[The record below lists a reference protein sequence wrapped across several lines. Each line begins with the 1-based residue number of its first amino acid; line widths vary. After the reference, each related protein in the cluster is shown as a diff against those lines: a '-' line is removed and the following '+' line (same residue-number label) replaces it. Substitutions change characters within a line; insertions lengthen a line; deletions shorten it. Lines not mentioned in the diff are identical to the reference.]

1 MNFPK
6 IRRRTL
12 IAMVAMGA
20 VALPSLAPAQSVAY
34 PTKPVR
40 WIVGYPP
47 GGGSDT
53 IARIVGEGMAS
64 SLGQPV
70 VIDNRPGAS
79 ANLGGFALAN
89 APADGYTIMNPDN
102 GLLIF
107 NPILY
112 QKMGFNPTK
121 DMKPVGKIGR
131 LHLVI
136 AVPPDHPAKSFDAL
150 LEMLRTSKEPVQYA
164 ASSIGS
170 PLHLAMV
177 RLTKEGKLDTTHIPY
192 KGAAPAISDF
202 LAGVVKVICVDYSTA
217 AQYIKAGKMR
227 PLAVASDKRIAPLPD
242 VPTVAEKG
250 FPGFEVYAW
259 QGLVVPANTPD
270 PVVAKL
276 NAALNASLTSKAVA
290 DRLDGLGIEPT
301 PSTPGELG
309 TLTRREEQVWHPIVR
324 SLGITLD

>member
-1 MNFPK
+1 MTTTSFL
-6 IRRRTL
+6 RRRTL
-12 IAMVAMGA
+12 IA
-20 VALPSLAPAQSVAY
+20 LAAAAAAAPGLAAAQAAY
-34 PTKPVR
+34 PSKPVR

-53 IARIVGEGMAS
+53 IARVVGEGMAS
-64 SLGQPV
+64 ALGQPV

-79 ANLGGFALAN
+79 ANLGGFALAS
-89 APADGYTIMNPDN
+89 APADGYTVMNPDN

-112 QKMGFNPTK
+112 QKMGFNPSK

-131 LHLVI
+131 LNLVI
-136 AVPPDHPAKSFDAL
+136 AVPPDHPAKTFEAL
-150 LEMLRTSKEPVQYA
+150 VDMLRTSKEPVQYA

-177 RLTKEGKLDTTHIPY
+177 RLAKEGRLNTTHIPY
-192 KGAAPAISDF
+192 KGAAPAITDF
-202 LAGVVKVICVDYSTA
+202 LGGVVKVICVDYSTA
-217 AQYIKAGKMR
+217 SQYIKAGKMR

-270 PVVAKL
+270 AVVAKL
-276 NAALNASLTSKAVA
+276 NTALNTALKSKTVI
-290 DRLDGLGIEPT
+290 DRLDGLGIEAT

-309 TLTRREEQVWHPIVR
+309 ALTRKEEEVWHPIVR